1 MKKINFDYIGVVAE
15 NPDGLLE
22 YKRIP
27 IEHSFKELYDELKDM
42 ADNENRSVLD
52 LQARLELSSKK
63 NNWQK
68 QFCYCC
74 PYVYSASYLPYDRYP
89 RFMTYDEYKKE
100 LESAYNVAQT
110 KKDLKISFLQ
120 KVEYYF
126 NVYSYSKMLE
136 RLKEVSVNRMFS
148 SEYIGWTTYD
158 YKINND
164 IEFQVRSNF
173 GYGNSSFFYV
183 NLRYKD
189 IDILPYSDVVTYYHA
204 NMCDFIRYTRQY
216 YPERENWNYA
226 LDFVVET
233 SNYAIKDESAFIE
246 KWIFNEVEEMMSGL
260 ERLAFNPGKEFDNII
275 KKKLNTFG
283 LISVR
288 NISSYETSKYNIFA
302 TEAVVAFQA
311 EKITG
316 ALLLM
321 EQIRKLSSVYEKAER
336 VIDRIKEINLELLP
350 KFKKAIPSIEVQ
362 IPPLQAEF
370 ERLIEKENTLKEK
383 CKPFEDEFKVILK
396 RAEEEAKAKVPVES
410 VSYYSTET
418 EYIKEHPDYKVLLEQ
433 IKLIP
438 YEKKTIKDKIDGL
451 NDFINQL
458 TKCIDLVDKFVVAA

>member
-89 RFMTYDEYKKE
+89 EFITYDDYKKE
-100 LESAYNVAQT
+100 L
-110 KKDLKISFLQ
+110 KDTDNEARTNKNLKINFLL
-120 KVEYYF
+120 KVKYYF
-126 NVYSYSKMLE
+126 NVYSYTIMLE
-136 RLKEVSVNRMFS
+136 RLKEVPVNKMFS

-158 YKINND
+158 YKINDD
-164 IEFQVRSNF
+164 IVFQVRSNF
-173 GYGNSSFFYV
+173 GFGNASYFYV

-216 YPERENWNYA
+216 YLEREYWNYA

-260 ERLAFNPGKEFDNII
+260 ERLANNPREVFDNII
-275 KKKLNTFG
+275 KNKLNTFG

-288 NISSYETSKYNIFA
+288 NIYSHETSKYNIFP
-302 TEAVVAFQA
+302 TETLVAFQA
-311 EKITG
+311 EKIAG

-321 EQIRKLSSVYEKAER
+321 EQIRKLNSVYEKAER

-350 KFKKAIPSIEVQ
+350 RFKKAIPSIEVK
-362 IPPLQAEF
+362 IPPLQVEL
-370 ERLIEKENTLKEK
+370 ERLIEKDNTLKEK
-383 CKPFEDEFKVILK
+383 CKPFEEEFKVILK
-396 RAEEEAKAKVPVES
+396 KAQEEAKAKDPNECVIP
-410 VSYYSTET
+410 YFIET
-418 EYIKEHPDYKVLLEQ
+418 KYIEDHPDYKELLDK

-438 YEKKTIKDKIDGL
+438 YEKGELKEKIDGL

-458 TKCIDLVDKFVVAA
+458 TKCVDLVDKYVVVA

>member
-1 MKKINFDYIGVVAE
+1 MSKINIDYIGVVVE
-15 NPDGLLE
+15 NPDSLLE
-22 YKRIP
+22 YKKIP
-27 IEHSFKELYDELKDM
+27 IEKPFKELYEELEDM
-42 ADNENRSVLD
+42 VYNENRTVLD

-74 PYVYSASYLPYDRYP
+74 PYIYYDSYLPYDRYP
-89 RFMTYDEYKKE
+89 KFMTYDEYKKE

-110 KKDLKISFLQ
+110 KKDLKKDFLR
-120 KVEYYF
+120 KVGYYF
-126 NVYSYSKMLE
+126 TVYSYSQMLE
-136 RLKEVSVNRMFS
+136 RLEKVPENKMFS
-148 SEYIGWTTYD
+148 SELIGWTSYD
-158 YKINND
+158 YKINDD
-164 IEFQVRSNF
+164 IVFQVRSNL
-173 GYGNSSFFYV
+173 GYGNSSYFYV

-189 IDILPYSDVVTYYHA
+189 IDILPFSDVVTYYHA
-204 NMCDFIRYTRQY
+204 NMCEFIRYTRQY
-216 YPERENWNYA
+216 NPERENWNYA

-233 SNYAIKDESAFIE
+233 SNYAIKDESAFIN
-246 KWIFNEVEEMMSGL
+246 KWIFNEIEEMMSGI

-350 KFKKAIPSIEVQ
+350 RFKKAIPSIEVK
-362 IPPLQAEF
+362 IPPLQAEL

-383 CKPFEDEFKVILK
+383 CKPFEEEFKVILK
-396 RAEEEAKAKVPVES
+396 KAQEEAKAKDPDECVIPFFI
-410 VSYYSTET
+410 ET
-418 EYIKEHPDYKVLLEQ
+418 KYIGDHPDYKELLDK

-438 YEKKTIKDKIDGL
+438 YEKGELKEKIDGL

-458 TKCIDLVDKFVVAA
+458 TKCVDLVDKYVVVA